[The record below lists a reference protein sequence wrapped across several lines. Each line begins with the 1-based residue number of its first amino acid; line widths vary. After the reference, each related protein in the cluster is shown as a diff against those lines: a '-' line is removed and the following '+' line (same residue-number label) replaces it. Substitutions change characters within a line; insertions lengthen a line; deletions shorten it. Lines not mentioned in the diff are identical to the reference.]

1 MSTMTLRG
9 LIHQAGIMTR
19 PKFALWLSAIA
30 GLLTLL
36 ILLTLAVDDGRI
48 PSQDRTVLDWVAG
61 RDVPLLGGF
70 MVGISGLTSNYPAFG
85 MGLAGVAFLW
95 LVGNNRAA
103 LAFAIV
109 GGVVAAVAV
118 LGDFTLGEFV
128 GRSRPLLQ
136 NDENSFPSGHVFGST
151 VFFGFWGF
159 LAVYYRLKRKLLVPV
174 LVVLFLVILAVG
186 FARMFEQVHWPSD
199 VAAGYLLGGVWL
211 LLLIP
216 FFVYF
221 QRMSWLS
228 SPEDDA
234 SSLLGECESC
244 RIERSIASTVVLD
257 PEAGTAT
264 KTYRPPGIVRLLY
277 WLAFQAQFPY
287 EHNRAALDTATH
299 RRKIASALTLH
310 RFGKDLVAHVS
321 AVDCGI
327 VQCGFVTDYIA
338 GDKVE
343 NDEPTRRFLGEV
355 AKTFAEAGLSVWQV
369 NPRNP
374 HAHTNIIRTPEGD
387 NIIIDLESAVVTP
400 IPAPGQWRS
409 ALRRGKVPI
418 FDDIDFERLR
428 SYIAVNETALEESLG
443 SERLAEFR
451 HDVENGEESIR
462 AWQDSEPRIW
472 GHIISGMYTLLD
484 WKRVFVRIKHALEGA
499 DHVAEVFLD
508 RGLVRWEAENR
519 LTPSESEWLRSRLSS
534 GEARNALH
542 HLGVHLVLSVVIAI
556 PIPGL
561 RSLARF
567 LWTLAFWFKTQLRR
581 FSREAREAR
590 KAGVKASNIHTP
602 AVMFLALLP
611 ALGGVAYLASR
622 PLRKRVMVRLM
633 LDQIAVSLPFK
644 LYGRMRLGR
653 WLAPAPRPLA

>member
-1 MSTMTLRG
+1 MSTTTLTG
-9 LIHQAGIMTR
+9 LIHHAGLVTR
-19 PKFALWLSAIA
+19 PKFALWLAAIA

-36 ILLTLAVDDGRI
+36 ILLTLAVDDGAT

-70 MVGISGLTSNYPAFG
+70 MRGISGLTSNYPAFG
-85 MGLAGVAFLW
+85 MGLAAVAFLW
-95 LVGNNRAA
+95 LVGQNRAA

-118 LGDFTLGEFV
+118 LGDFTLGEIV

-136 NDENSFPSGHVFGST
+136 NDDNSFPSGHVFGST

-159 LAVYYRLKRKLLVPV
+159 LAVYYRLKRKVLVPV
-174 LVVLFLVILAVG
+174 LAVLFLLILAVG
-186 FARMFEQVHWPSD
+186 FARMFEEVHWPSD

-221 QRMSWLS
+221 QRMPWLS
-228 SPEDDA
+228 SPDDA
-234 SSLLGECESC
+234 SDLLGECESC
-244 RIERSIASTVVLD
+244 RIERSIASTVVLN
-257 PEAGTAT
+257 PEEGTAT
-264 KTYRPPGIVRLLY
+264 KTYKPPGIVRLLY
-277 WLAFQAQFPY
+277 WLAFQARFPY
-287 EHNRAALDTATH
+287 EHNRAALDTATY

-327 VQCGFVTDYIA
+327 VQCSFVTDFIA

-343 NDEPTRRFLGEV
+343 NDEQTRRFLGEV
-355 AKTFAEAGLSVWQV
+355 AETFAEAGLSVWQM
-369 NPRNP
+369 NPGNP

-428 SYIAVNETALEESLG
+428 RYIAVNEMALEESLG
-443 SERLAEFR
+443 SEGLAQFR
-451 HDVENGEESIR
+451 HDVEHGEEAIR

-472 GHIISGMYTLLD
+472 GHLISGTYTLLD
-484 WKRVFVRIKHALEGA
+484 WKRVFMRIKHALDEA
-499 DHVAEVFLD
+499 DHVAEVFLR
-508 RGLVRWEAENR
+508 RGLVRWQAENR
-519 LTPSESEWLRSRLSS
+519 LSPSESEWLRSRLSS
-534 GEARNALH
+534 GEAKDALH
-542 HLGVHLVLSVVIAI
+542 HLGVHLVLSVIIAI

-581 FSREAREAR
+581 FSRDAREAR
-590 KAGVKASNIHTP
+590 KAGVKVSNIHTP
-602 AVMFLALLP
+602 AVMVLALLP

-644 LYGRMRLGR
+644 LYGRMRLDR

>member
-1 MSTMTLRG
+1 MTLRG
-9 LIHQAGIMTR
+9 LIHNAGLVAR
-19 PKFALWLSAIA
+19 PKFALWLATIS

-36 ILLTLAVDDGRI
+36 ILLTLAVDDGAT

-61 RDVPLLGGF
+61 RDFPFLGGF
-70 MVGISGLTSNYPAFG
+70 MRGISGLTSNFPAMG
-85 MGLAGVAFLW
+85 IGLAGVAFLW
-95 LVGNNRAA
+95 LVGHGRAA

-109 GGVVAAVAV
+109 GGAVGAVAF
-118 LGDFTLGEFV
+118 LGEFTLGEIV
-128 GRSRPLLQ
+128 GRSRPAIE
-136 NDENSFPSGHVFGST
+136 NDEYSYPSGHVFGTT

-159 LAVYYRLKRKLLVPV
+159 LAVYYRLRRKVLVPV
-174 LVVLFLVILAVG
+174 LVLLFLLILAVG
-186 FARMFEQVHWPSD
+186 FARMFEEVHLPSD
-199 VAAGYLLGGVWL
+199 VAAGYLLGGIWL

-216 FFVYF
+216 SFVYF

-228 SPEDDA
+228 SPEDEV
-234 SSLLGECESC
+234 SNLLGECESC
-244 RIERSIASTVVLD
+244 RIERSIASTVVLN
-257 PEAGTAT
+257 PEEGTAT

-287 EHNRAALDTATH
+287 VHNRAALDTATY

-327 VQCGFVTDYIA
+327 VQCGFVTDFIA

-343 NDEPTRRFLGEV
+343 NDEQTRRFLGEV
-355 AKTFAEAGLSVWQV
+355 AETFAEAGLSVWQV

-428 SYIAVNETALEESLG
+428 DYIAVNETDLEESLG
-443 SERLAEFR
+443 SERLAQFK
-451 HDVENGEESIR
+451 HDVEHGEESIR

-472 GHIISGMYTLLD
+472 GHLISGTYTLLD
-484 WKRVFVRIKHALEGA
+484 WKRVFMRVKHALEGA
-499 DHVAEVFLD
+499 DQVAEVFLR
-508 RGLVRWEAENR
+508 RGLVRWQAENR

-534 GEARNALH
+534 GEARDALH

-567 LWTLAFWFKTQLRR
+567 LWTLVFWIKTQLRR
-581 FSREAREAR
+581 FSRKGR
-590 KAGVKASNIHTP
+590 KAGAKAPNIHTP
-602 AVMFLALLP
+602 AVMVLALLP
-611 ALGGVAYLASR
+611 AFGGVAYLVSR

-644 LYGRMRLGR
+644 LYGRMRLGK
-653 WLAPAPRPLA
+653 WLAPAPKPVA